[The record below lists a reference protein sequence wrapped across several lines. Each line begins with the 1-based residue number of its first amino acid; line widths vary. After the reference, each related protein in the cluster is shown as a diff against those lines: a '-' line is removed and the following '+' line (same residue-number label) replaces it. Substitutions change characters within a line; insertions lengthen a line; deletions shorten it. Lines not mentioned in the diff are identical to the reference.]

1 MNNKWKES
9 KIRIKR
15 TIFCFVAVMCW
26 GGIFGVVDVGAKPV
40 NTKTIISE
48 GHTYQLLDA
57 PMTFNKAKAY
67 CKNKG
72 GHLVTITSA
81 EEQRVVDKLLKSGK
95 RNSYWLG
102 AEKDAYGKF
111 SSWITGERMGYTNFA
126 INQPDNYRGDEKALM
141 IYRKNNALSRGDT
154 SFYWNDIQKDGNCN
168 GESFFGRKNFGL
180 ICEWDKEIY
189 TITYNANK
197 GKLHNKTQFTYQ
209 PGQTVI
215 LRRPTRSGYVFK
227 GWYEDANLTK
237 KVTKIKK
244 YSKKHYVLYAKWKKK

>member
-1 MNNKWKES
+1 MKIKWEES
-9 KIRIKR
+9 KTRIKKA
-15 TIFCFVAVMCW
+15 IFVFVAVVCL
-26 GGIFGVVDVGAKPV
+26 GFFFGTVDADAKPV
-40 NTKTIISE
+40 NTKTIISG
-48 GHTYQLLDA
+48 GHTYQLLDES
-57 PMTFNKAKAY
+57 MTFNKAKAY

-81 EEQRVVDKLLKSGK
+81 GEQRVVDKLLKSGK

-102 AEKDAYGKF
+102 AQKDVYGKF
-111 SSWITGERMGYTNFA
+111 TSWITGERMVYTNFA
-126 INQPDNYRGDEKALM
+126 INQPDNFRGDEKALM
-141 IYRKNNALSRGDT
+141 IYRKNNTLSASDT

-168 GESFFGRKNFGL
+168 GESFFGKKNFGL

-197 GKLHNKTQFTYQ
+197 GKLHNKTQFTYEA
-209 PGQTVI
+209 GQAVT

-227 GWYEDANLTK
+227 GWYEDANFTRK
-237 KVTKIKK
+237 ITKIKK